1 MRSQNISYPILIL
14 LLLVILSLGIS
25 FSRYSTVISNS
36 VDSSSV
42 IVEEYEL
49 EPDWITDP
57 DTLDVQYPG
66 ISDQNYYFSL
76 KNTKNTD
83 LKYKV
88 IINMKWNADTPVVGL
103 HVPLVM
109 ELYEVNSDNPDQP
122 LVLVPTTAKL
132 AVEDGTQVNSI
143 YTEQDIISG
152 NQSIGFCL
160 KWSWGTS
167 DADRNYHFAN
177 QKIDVG
183 INVEAEK

>member
-88 IINMKWNADTPVVGL
+88 IINMKW
-103 HVPLVM
+103 
-109 ELYEVNSDNPDQP
+109 
-122 LVLVPTTAKL
+122 K
-132 AVEDGTQVNSI
+132 
-143 YTEQDIISG
+143 
-152 NQSIGFCL
+152 
-160 KWSWGTS
+160 
-167 DADRNYHFAN
+167 
-177 QKIDVG
+177 
-183 INVEAEK
+183 

>member
-66 ISDQNYYFSL
+66 IL
-76 KNTKNTD
+76 
-83 LKYKV
+83 
-88 IINMKWNADTPVVGL
+88 
-103 HVPLVM
+103 
-109 ELYEVNSDNPDQP
+109 
-122 LVLVPTTAKL
+122 
-132 AVEDGTQVNSI
+132 
-143 YTEQDIISG
+143 
-152 NQSIGFCL
+152 
-160 KWSWGTS
+160 
-167 DADRNYHFAN
+167 
-177 QKIDVG
+177 
-183 INVEAEK
+183 